1 MPIDLEDL
9 ADLLEVVSQCIVV
22 IGFPLA
28 LVQYYLA
35 TRKEQK
41 DREYGTYNALDD
53 KYIAYQE
60 LCLEH
65 PDLDVWDVPDVSPPN
80 SQTPNPQTPKL
91 KQERQ
96 LFTILF
102 SIFERAFLMYAD
114 MSTEV
119 KKTQWSG
126 WDGYIKSY
134 CKRQNFRDAWKVS
147 GSTFDTKFEKYMNG
161 LIP

>member
-1 MPIDLEDL
+1 MQINLEEL
-9 ADLLEVVSQCIVV
+9 KSLLEIVSQCIVV
-22 IGFPLA
+22 IGFPFA
-28 LVQYYLA
+28 LFQYYFA
-35 TRKEQK
+35 TREEQK
-41 DREYGTYNALDD
+41 DREYATYNALDD

-60 LCLEH
+60 LCLAH

-80 SQTPNPQTPKL
+80 PQTPKLL

-96 LFTILF
+96 LFSILF
-102 SIFERAFLMYAD
+102 SIFERAFLVYAD

-147 GSTFDTKFEKYMNG
+147 GSTFDTKFEKYMQDA
-161 LIP
+161 IP

>member
-1 MPIDLEDL
+1 MADLKG
-9 ADLLEVVSQCIVV
+9 LLEVVSQCIVV

-28 LVQYYLA
+28 LFQYYLA

-41 DREYGTYNALDD
+41 DREYGTYDELDD
-53 KYIAYQE
+53 KYIEYQK

-65 PDLDVWDVPDVSPPN
+65 PELDVWDVPDVSPLN
-80 SQTPNPQTPKL
+80 TRTPELVKKEL
-91 KQERQ
+91 Q
-96 LFTILF
+96 LFTVLF

-114 MSTEV
+114 MSTEL

-134 CKRQNFRDAWKVS
+134 CKRPNFRDAWKRS
-147 GSTFDTKFEKYMNG
+147 GSTFDTKFEKYMKNA
-161 LIP
+161 IP